1 MDVRFE
7 MIEGAKDGKKHKKSQ
22 RYRWEILRIKQKE
35 KILHALQKRLV
46 TARAVG
52 QFLRPCEAKCLGNT
66 P

>member
-1 MDVRFE
+1 MDARFE
-7 MIEGAKDGKKHKKSQ
+7 TIEGAKDGKKHRKAQ

-46 TARAVG
+46 TPRALG
-52 QFLRPCEAKCLGNT
+52 QFLPPCEAKCLGNT